1 MPCRVLPVGFD
12 TRRGAGNNL
21 RPFLCTGVWPV
32 ARSAKRLRSLAAL
45 AVALVCWQA
54 APAALAQVLIE
65 LEPLSESTFSEPT
78 GPGLLAPDRS
88 VLAAD
93 EPADLPSPE
102 PESPTRPDAAAPA
115 RPAPVPEG
123 PIEEPV
129 FDSRDHWL
137 RAPGTWAEPEGPW
150 VGPAPER
157 PLLGRPLRQ
166 ESWLLR
172 PYHIGW
178 LAGGMFADDPREGS
192 IDAGNGFI
200 AGVRLGWDLGH
211 HWGMESQAALST
223 YAITDV
229 QDRELFSDSKTWF
242 WNASTLV
249 YPLGETQI
257 RPFFI
262 AGMGL
267 ADVNFNGS
275 QTGRIHETLFTIPFG
290 GGIKYRYNSRLAFR
304 LDVIDTVIF
313 SGSPRLDDMHHLSVT
328 GAFEWH
334 FGGRRRRTYWPW
346 NPSRSWW

>member
-1 MPCRVLPVGFD
+1 MQGIISSLFPAPGWW
-12 TRRGAGNNL
+12 T
-21 RPFLCTGVWPV
+21 V
-32 ARSAKRLRSLAAL
+32 ARTVKSLRWLAAL
-45 AVALVCWQA
+45 AVALACWQA
-54 APAALAQVLIE
+54 APTAPAQVLVE
-65 LEPLSESTFSEPT
+65 LEPLRDSTLGEPN
-78 GPGLLAPDRS
+78 GPGLLAPDAS
-88 VLAAD
+88 VLPPD
-93 EPADLPSPE
+93 NSNNLPA
-102 PESPTRPDAAAPA
+102 PESEMNHLPQDAAPA
-115 RPAPVPEG
+115 NSGPPAEAAV
-123 PIEEPV
+123 EEPLV
-129 FDSRDHWL
+129 DSPDSWL
-137 RAPGTWAEPEGPW
+137 RAQETWVEPGGPWEGPTLR
-150 VGPAPER
+150 R

-178 LAGGMFADDPREGS
+178 LAGGMFADDPREGD
-192 IDAGNGFI
+192 IDAGDGFI
-200 AGVRLGWDLGH
+200 GGVRLGWDLGH
-211 HWGMESQAALST
+211 HWGIESQVALST
-223 YAITDV
+223 HALTDV
-229 QDRELFSDSKTWF
+229 QDQELFSDNKTWF

-262 AGMGL
+262 VGMGL

-304 LDVIDTVIF
+304 LDVIDTAVL

-334 FGGRRRRTYWPW
+334 FGGRRRRSYWPW

>member
-1 MPCRVLPVGFD
+1 MAHCVKC
-12 TRRGAGNNL
+12 L
-21 RPFLCTGVWPV
+21 RW
-32 ARSAKRLRSLAAL
+32 LAAL

-54 APAALAQVLIE
+54 APAVPAQVLVE
-65 LEPLSESTFSEPT
+65 LEPLRDSTFGEPNR
-78 GPGLLAPDRS
+78 PGLLAPDAS
-88 VLAAD
+88 IL
-93 EPADLPSPE
+93 PANDPANLPTPELEGHSP
-102 PESPTRPDAAAPA
+102 PQDGVQGRP
-115 RPAPVPEG
+115 G
-123 PIEEPV
+123 PLPQAVVEEPL
-129 FDSRDHWL
+129 FDSRDEWL
-137 RAPGTWAEPEGPW
+137 RAEGTWAEPDGPW
-150 VGPAPER
+150 VGPAPRR

-192 IDAGNGFI
+192 IDAGNGFV
-200 AGVRLGWDLGH
+200 AGVRLGWDLGPH
-211 HWGMESQAALST
+211 LGIESQVALST
-223 YAITDV
+223 HALTDV
-229 QDRELFSDSKTWF
+229 RGRELFSDSKTWF

-275 QTGRIHETLFTIPFG
+275 QTGRIHELLFTVPFG

-304 LDVIDTVIF
+304 FDVIDTMIF